1 MLCIR
6 DMDRSQ
12 TKAGLFFGG
21 AAIGALLSR
30 LVFWRVTRKKSAE
43 ELLLN
48 SLQVSE
54 TKWEKEGLI
63 ESRNSTER
71 RPKKELAGHGRR

>member
-30 LVFWRVTRKKSAE
+30 LVFWRVARKKSAE

-48 SLQVSE
+48 SLHVSE
-54 TKWEKEGLI
+54 LKWKKEGLI
-63 ESRNSTER
+63 GHNSGAG
-71 RPKKELAGHGRR
+71 KKSKKKVLTTTV

>member
-1 MLCIR
+1 MLCIH

-12 TKAGLFFGG
+12 TRVGFFIGG
-21 AAIGALLSR
+21 AAIGALISR
-30 LVFWRVTRKKSAE
+30 LAFWRVSRKKSAE

-54 TKWEKEGLI
+54 AKWEKEGLI
-63 ESRNSTER
+63 ESRNST
-71 RPKKELAGHGRR
+71 GRRHKKKLAARH